1 MVGGQVVDI
10 ESEGKQVSSQTLEYI
25 HVHKTAALFRAALWS
40 GARLAGGSPAVL
52 DAIRRAG
59 ADLGHAFQIV
69 DDILDV
75 EGTLAELG
83 KTAGS
88 DRRKRKATYP
98 EVHGLPASR
107 EMAKRLIEGAKAAL
121 APLGPP
127 AEPIR
132 ALADFVLERRS

>member
-1 MVGGQVVDI
+1 MADI
-10 ESEGKQVSSQTLEYI
+10 ESEGKKVTPETLEYI
-25 HVHKTAALFRAALWS
+25 HSHKTAALIRAALWS
-40 GARLAGGSPAVL
+40 GARLAGASPPAL
-52 DAIRRAG
+52 AAIHAAG
-59 ADLGHAFQIV
+59 GHLGLAFQIV

-88 DRRKRKATYP
+88 DQRKQKATYP

-107 EMAKRLIEGAKAAL
+107 QMARRLVDETKEAL
-121 APLGPP
+121 EPLGPA